1 MDSKFLKFNQRY
13 VRTIYPAFSVGIRFE
28 NTINTIPNI
37 LLTTQKAFDGEQ
49 GGLVGLVTNS
59 CFEGVLWLLQISN
72 SLKKCRGAI

>member
-1 MDSKFLKFNQRY
+1 MRQNIRQTDFRDILFNK
-13 VRTIYPAFSVGIRFE
+13 IAFVPNFE
-28 NTINTIPNI
+28 T
-37 LLTTQKAFDGEQ
+37 EQ